1 VKAGCDLNCGCTYE
15 HLPAAVAQGLVSEAE
30 LDHCLERL
38 FSARFRLGMFDPPER
53 VPYAQIPYEVND
65 CERHAELALVAA
77 RESLVL
83 LKNESELLPLARD
96 TKSIAVIGPNA
107 DDPKVLV
114 GNYHGTPSRSV
125 TPLAGIR
132 AAVAPEIKV
141 WYAEGCKRSGVE
153 SDVPHRAALLSE
165 AKSMAERAEVVVLC
179 LGLDAE
185 IEGEEG
191 DAASSEASGDKRSL
205 ALPGLQEQLFETV
218 AATGK
223 PIVVVLLSG
232 SPLAVGFAHERA
244 GALLQ
249 AFYPGQAGGRAL
261 ADVLFGNYSPA
272 GRLPVTFPRSLAD
285 VPAFESYAMRG
296 RTYRYLESEPLY
308 PFGFGLSYA
317 RFAYSALALSRTR
330 LTQEHDTVDV
340 TVQVTNTG
348 SRTSDEVVELYVKA
362 LDASGSAPHHEL
374 RGFER
379 ITLAAAESRR
389 VSFTLTARDFSLI
402 DDEGRRV
409 LVPGRYR
416 VTVGGSQP
424 DARSVALLGEA
435 PLAAELELAGAR
447 REIPY

>member
-1 VKAGCDLNCGCTYE
+1 
-15 HLPAAVAQGLVSEAE
+15 
-30 LDHCLERL
+30 
-38 FSARFRLGMFDPPER
+38 
-53 VPYAQIPYEVND
+53 VND

-83 LKNESELLPLARD
+83 LENQRELLPLARGL
-96 TKSIAVIGPNA
+96 KSIAVIGPNA
-107 DDPKVLV
+107 DDPKVLL

-132 AAVAPEIKV
+132 AAVARETKV
-141 WYAEGCKRSGVE
+141 WYAEGCKRSGVQ
-153 SDVPHRAALLSE
+153 SDVPNRASLLSE
-165 AKSMAERAEVVVLC
+165 AKSMAERSEVVVLC

-185 IEGEEG
+185 LEGEEG
-191 DAASSEASGDKRSL
+191 DAGNSDASGDKSSL
-205 ALPGLQEQLFETV
+205 ALPGLQEQLFEAV

-223 PIVVVLLSG
+223 PLVVVLLSG
-232 SPLAVGFAHERA
+232 SPLAVGFAEGRA

-249 AFYPGQAGGRAL
+249 AFYPGQAGGAAL

-296 RTYRYLESEPLY
+296 RTYRYLASEPLY

-317 RFAYSALALSRTR
+317 RFAYSELALTR
-330 LTQEHDTVDV
+330 ARLREEHDTVDV
-340 TVQVTNTG
+340 SVHVTNTG

-362 LDASGSAPHHEL
+362 LDAPAAPHHDL

-379 ITLAAAESRR
+379 VTLAAGETRR
-389 VSFTLTARDFSLI
+389 VSFTLASRDLSLI
-402 DDEGRRV
+402 DEDGRRV
-409 LVPGRYR
+409 LAPGRFR
-416 VTVGGSQP
+416 VSVGGSQP
-424 DARSVALLGEA
+424 DARSVALLGVA
-435 PLAAELELAGAR
+435 PLGAELELAGAR